1 MVVEVYFEQP
11 EAAAIA
17 HSLHWLVLR
26 SCSSAMMARVLL
38 RIRRTFSSTAR
49 AREKCYLRGAVSDVP
64 VPYNDSNEVLKLKF
78 DTT

>member
-1 MVVEVYFEQP
+1 MVEVYFEQP

-17 HSLHWLVLR
+17 HSLHWLCIVLR

-49 AREKCYLRGAVSDVP
+49 ARENVIYVE
-64 VPYNDSNEVLKLKF
+64 PYPMYRYRTTTVTKLKF